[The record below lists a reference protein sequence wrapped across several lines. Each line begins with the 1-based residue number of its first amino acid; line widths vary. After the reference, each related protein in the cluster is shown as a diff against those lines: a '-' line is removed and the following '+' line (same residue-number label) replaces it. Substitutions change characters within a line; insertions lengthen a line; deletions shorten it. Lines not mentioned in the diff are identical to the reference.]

1 MDRQSW
7 RELVCILCLSIA
19 TMCLMNGYDTQSF
32 IVEAVLHSVHMREP
46 TRIAKHAGYYGQAV
60 LYGTYAAATVFAPWI
75 CLRLGSN
82 WSLLV
87 GSFLFTTYHAGFF
100 MLNSHFYYLSQA
112 FNGIGFAYACFTV
125 YYSGQGLYISE
136 HSTRATITR
145 NSSLVSSI
153 GNSSM
158 LLGGFVLFVIFYVSE
173 NLTEVFKTAGNV
185 VATNYRN
192 FLDAE
197 IYAIYGVLLT
207 VTVISNIIFTIMLT
221 MKARGDKLEPIE
233 KSTLRSQLG
242 HFFNTACEPKML
254 LLSFFFIFYGF
265 HVSFWLGAYPTTFAF
280 SKALSSN
287 IYLPAFYSG
296 MVGLGNII
304 GTFNVQYGEIVCCI
318 LGILH
323 GMIDCCSC
331 SMRSLICTMALPR
344 KRLQAY
350 SLAKLYQS
358 MASCAAYFLS
368 PHLTVM
374 VWIAILAGSQILS
387 AVGFFVVSR
396 EISCEDPASMD
407 RPTSVQKINPIQ
419 DNYIDQYN
427 S

>member
-1 MDRQSW
+1 
-7 RELVCILCLSIA
+7 ELVCILCLSIA

-112 FNGIGFAYACFTV
+112 FNGIGFAL

-173 NLTEVFKTAGNV
+173 NLTEVFKAAGFMF
-185 VATNYRN
+185 RN

-304 GTFNVQYGEIVCCI
+304 VGCYITILNKWYPNFGLLPTMASQLVLSAVMYLLTIASTSNLSTTEANDDPTMWINSEIVCCI

-350 SLAKLYQS
+350 SLAKLYQ
-358 MASCAAYFLS
+358 
-368 PHLTVM
+368 
-374 VWIAILAGSQILS
+374 
-387 AVGFFVVSR
+387 
-396 EISCEDPASMD
+396 
-407 RPTSVQKINPIQ
+407 
-419 DNYIDQYN
+419 
-427 S
+427 

>member
-1 MDRQSW
+1 MKAAVKPFSLQCSNMDRQSW
-7 RELVCILCLSIA
+7 KELVCILCLSIA

-46 TRIAKHAGYYGQAV
+46 TTIAKHAGYYGQAI

-87 GSFLFTTYHAGFF
+87 GSLLFTTYHAGFF
-100 MLNSHFYYLSQA
+100 MLNSYFYYFSQA
-112 FNGIGFAYACFTV
+112 FNGIGFAL

-136 HSTRATITR
+136 HSTRSTITR
-145 NSSLVSSI
+145 NSSLYVVGWLCPFCHFLCERECN
-153 GNSSM
+153 GNIQDSRQCGRHE
-158 LLGGFVLFVIFYVSE
+158 LQVISRPASFYYCAFSKFHKITVK
-173 NLTEVFKTAGNV
+173 LMF
-185 VATNYRN
+185 RN

-221 MKARGDKLEPIE
+221 MKARDDKLEPIE

-242 HFFNTACEPKML
+242 GHFFETACEPKML
-254 LLSFFFIFYGF
+254 LLSFFFIFYGL

-287 IYLPAFYSG
+287 IYLSAFYSG

-304 GTFNVQYGEIVCCI
+304 GTFNVQYSETVCCI

-331 SMRSLICTMALPR
+331 SMRSLICTIALPR

-350 SLAKLYQS
+350 SLAKLYQVTELHIIV
-358 MASCAAYFLS
+358 FL
-368 PHLTVM
+368 
-374 VWIAILAGSQILS
+374 LS
-387 AVGFFVVSR
+387 S
-396 EISCEDPASMD
+396 
-407 RPTSVQKINPIQ
+407 
-419 DNYIDQYN
+419 
-427 S
+427 